1 MPTPIETSLIT
12 LVPTLNSL
20 PDELVDLA
28 TSLLAQSRAKAAN
41 LRPEEE
47 IGRTFVVCHLACE
60 RWVILCLTAFVCVFK
75 SCLTNRVYRLKQKL
89 AIEKI
94 NARPPVPP
102 RIYKKLYAY
111 LDSALVKQATT
122 PRTPRH
128 RDAVALSNA
137 TSATGT
143 PASVRTRAAGLAAA
157 LGNTP
162 TKTPTSVFKGSG
174 GPGSAPGS
182 VASGGRRSTRL
193 PPKTI
198 DALPSSTSKLS
209 LKDTVQP
216 HRLLEK
222 ATVIEHDI
230 TNTSNVETPKEAN
243 VNLMVKA
250 ICDEFDMPHAEPHV
264 LAGCSTVLAAR
275 GWNPDRSESQSPAL
289 TRKRTRH
296 SIAGPPA
303 STEEP
308 EEEEER
314 GRKRRRTGNFTHT
327 NIQPAIS
334 SEDGF
339 EGEITPITLPP
350 MIIALAL
357 YTIFTLQ
364 GSPVSGHEYNDAR
377 DSCIAA
383 LRKSSCDGL
392 ENEQTVQKGV
402 AAFLK
407 AAHVEAWLEMPWAD
421 QVKEMAKSMHGHE
434 DVEMHDADATEEQT
448 QEGAEDG
455 SLLPSQEEEEELIQR
470 TPRKPTKPAKTPL
483 RRREKHAPRP
493 APSKD
498 KDKEEVE
505 EDGLGRAGL
514 RSGLGTMFQDAVD
527 WLSMDRC
534 EEHENWEDW
543 IRKEIGRIESEDGVA
558 AA

>member
-60 RWVILCLTAFVCVFK
+60 RCVISCSSASICI
-75 SCLTNRVYRLKQKL
+75 SIICLTNRVYRLKQKL

-137 TSATGT
+137 ASATGT

-157 LGNTP
+157 LVNTP

-209 LKDTVQP
+209 LKDTVKP
-216 HRLLEK
+216 PRLLEQ

-230 TNTSNVETPKEAN
+230 TETKNIETPREA
-243 VNLMVKA
+243 NLMVKA
-250 ICDEFDMPHAEPHV
+250 ICDEFNMPHAEPHV
-264 LAGCSTVLAAR
+264 LAGCSTVIAAR
-275 GWNPDRSESQSPAL
+275 GWNPTIAESPAL

-303 STEEP
+303 LTEEP

-327 NIQPAIS
+327 NVQSAIS
-334 SEDGF
+334 SVDVV
-339 EGEITPITLPP
+339 EGEIAPTTLPP

-377 DSCIAA
+377 DRCIAA
-383 LRKSSCDGL
+383 LRKSSCEGL
-392 ENEQTVQKGV
+392 EDEQTVQKAV

-407 AAHVEAWLEMPWAD
+407 AAHVEAWLEMPWAE
-421 QVKEMAKSMHGHE
+421 QVKEVAKSMHGGG
-434 DVEMHDADATEEQT
+434 DVEMDDVEATEEQT

-455 SLLPSQEEEEELIQR
+455 LPLPGQVEEEEVIQR

-493 APSKD
+493 AASEGRE
-498 KDKEEVE
+498 KEELE
-505 EDGLGRAGL
+505 KDGIGRAGL
-514 RSGLGTMFQDAVD
+514 RSGLGTMFHDAID
-527 WLSMDRC
+527 WLSLDKC
-534 EEHENWEDW
+534 AEHESWEDW
-543 IRKEIGRIESEDGVA
+543 IRKELGRIESEDGVA